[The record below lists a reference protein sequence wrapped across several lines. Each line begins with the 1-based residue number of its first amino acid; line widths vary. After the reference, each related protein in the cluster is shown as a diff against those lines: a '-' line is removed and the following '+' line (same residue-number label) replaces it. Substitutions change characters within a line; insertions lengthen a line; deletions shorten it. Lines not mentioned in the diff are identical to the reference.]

1 MLSSTACNE
10 QMQPSSDL
18 DLQAEI
24 DRINTQMQAL
34 FEQEKQTGLSR
45 QMELM
50 NLVCMKSSW
59 M

>member
-50 NLVCMKSSW
+50 NLVCMKSS
-59 M
+59 